1 MSTPDADKRFSGSI
15 PAAYDRYVVPMFF
28 QPYALDLVRRLRD
41 LTSGRVLELAA
52 GTGVV
57 TRTLA
62 SHLPS
67 EVEIVA
73 TDLNQSM
80 LDHAASIGTARP
92 VVWQQADAMTLP
104 FPDRSFDVVVC
115 QFGVMFFPDKSRGF
129 AEALRVLTPGGLFLF
144 NSWDRLEEN
153 ELAHAVTLA
162 LAPLFPGDPP
172 RFLARVPHGY
182 YDRGVIADDLV
193 PAGFADQRIMED
205 VPGRSRAA
213 SARDVAVGICQ
224 GTPVRNEIEARDASR
239 LDEATEAA
247 TEYVTRRFG
256 PGPIDALMQAH
267 VIAIE
272 R

>member
-1 MSTPDADKRFSGSI
+1 MPTPDADKRFTGSI

-28 QPYALDLVRRLRD
+28 QPYALDLARRLRD
-41 LTSGRVLELAA
+41 LTAGQMLELAA

-62 SHLPS
+62 SALPAD
-67 EVEIVA
+67 VAIVA

-80 LDHAASIGTARP
+80 LDHAASIGTERP
-92 VVWQQADAMTLP
+92 VEWRQADAMALP

-129 AEALRVLTPGGLFLF
+129 AEALRVLKPGGLLLF
-144 NSWDRLEEN
+144 SSWDRLEEN

-162 LAPLFPGDPP
+162 LAAVFPDDPP
-172 RFLARVPHGY
+172 RFMARVPHGY
-182 YDRGVIADDLV
+182 YDRGVIAEDLV
-193 PAGFADQRIMED
+193 TAGFADLPLMET

-213 SARDVAVGICQ
+213 SAREVAVGICQ
-224 GTPVRNEIEARDASR
+224 GTPVRHEIDARDASR
-239 LDEATEAA
+239 LEDATDAA

-256 PGPIDALMQAH
+256 AGPIDALMQAH